1 MMSLCVLMVKRVE
14 DTDAKKRVP
23 YGVCERESVCE
34 RRCESSRESTRVE
47 RVYGLGYGS
56 GPGYRPAA
64 TGWWVKARGSVA

>member
-1 MMSLCVLMVKRVE
+1 MVKRVE
-14 DTDAKKRVP
+14 DTDAEKGVP
-23 YGVCERESVCE
+23 YGVCVRQSVCE
-34 RRCESSRESTRVE
+34 RRCESSRVE